1 MTDYLG
7 IQTMN
12 HQPSPF
18 KVVFISSGQPSLNPR
33 LVKEADSLV
42 NEGIQVTVIYQYWNE
57 WGTQMDKQLL
67 IQKKWKAIR
76 VGGSPNENKLNY
88 WFSKLSHKIAQL
100 MISKKVTHP
109 IIDIL
114 AIGRCARTLILA
126 AKSHP
131 ADLYIGHNLAA
142 LPAVIKAAKKNKA
155 KAGFDAEDFHRNEL
169 TNDISHLDYKLKKR
183 LEDSYLPQLNY
194 LTTSSPEISNCYKK
208 LFPKLSPITL
218 LNVFAPVS
226 IINPSIEKKKMLKL
240 IWFSQTIGFNRGLGD
255 MLKVINQLPAIEL
268 HLLGYHDKDTINNL
282 TEFTEQRNL
291 KHIFFHQ
298 PIPSTELIQFCSNFD
313 IGLALEPGFSINND
327 LALSNKI
334 FTYIQ
339 AGLAI
344 IASNTTAQQ
353 AFMNQ
358 YQGMGKIYDRGNL
371 NMLKEI
377 LLKYLVNP
385 ELVLAHQTRAKNYA
399 EKNLNWEVEKQKF
412 LLIVSHTLKSID

>member
-1 MTDYLG
+1 M
-7 IQTMN
+7 
-12 HQPSPF
+12 PPF

-33 LVKEADSLV
+33 LVKEADALV
-42 NEGIQVTVIYQYWNE
+42 NEGIEVTVIYQYWNE

-76 VGGSPNENKLNY
+76 IGGSPNENQLNY
-88 WFSKLSHKIAQL
+88 WFSRLSHKIAQL
-100 MISKKVTHP
+100 MISKKVTHS

-142 LPAVIKAAKKNKA
+142 LPATIKAAKRNKA
-155 KAGFDAEDFHRNEL
+155 KAGFDAEDLHRNEVS
-169 TNDISHLDYKLKKR
+169 NDINHLDYKLKKR
-183 LEDSYLPQLNY
+183 VEDCYLPKLDY
-194 LTTSSPEISNCYKK
+194 LTASSPEISNCYKK
-208 LFPKLSPITL
+208 LFPRLNPVTL
-218 LNVFAPVS
+218 LNVFDSGS
-226 IINPSIEKKKMLKL
+226 ITKPTIGKQKTLKL
-240 IWFSQTIGFNRGLGD
+240 VWFSQTIGFNRGLGD
-255 MLKVINQLPAIEL
+255 MLKVINQLPSIEL
-268 HLLGYHDKDTINNL
+268 HLLGYHNEDTINNL
-282 TEFTEQRNL
+282 TTFVEQRKL
-291 KHIFFHQ
+291 KHIFFYQ

-377 LLKYLVNP
+377 LLKYLANP
-385 ELVLAHQTRAKNYA
+385 ELVLTHQTRAKHYA
-399 EKNLNWEVEKQKF
+399 EENLNWEVEKQKF
-412 LLIVSHTLKSID
+412 LLIVNHVLNEQSID

>member
-1 MTDYLG
+1 MST
-7 IQTMN
+7 
-12 HQPSPF
+12 F

-33 LVKEADSLV
+33 LVKEADALV
-42 NEGIQVTVIYQYWNE
+42 NEGIEVTVIYQYWNE

-67 IQKKWKAIR
+67 IQKKWKAICI
-76 VGGSPNENKLNY
+76 GGSPNENKLNY
-88 WFSKLSHKIAQL
+88 WFSRLSHKIAQL
-100 MISKKVTHP
+100 MISKKITHP

-142 LPAVIKAAKKNKA
+142 LPAVIKAAKKNNA
-155 KAGFDAEDFHRNEL
+155 KAGFDAEDFHRNEI
-169 TNDISHLDYKLKKR
+169 TNDISHVDYKLKKR
-183 LEDSYLPQLNY
+183 VEDRYLPKLNY
-194 LTTSSPEISNCYKK
+194 LTTSSPEISHSYKK

-218 LNVFAPVS
+218 LNVFAPIS
-226 IINPSIEKKKMLKL
+226 ITKPSIEKQKILKL
-240 IWFSQTIGFNRGLGD
+240 VWFSQTIGFNRGLED
-255 MLKVINQLPAIEL
+255 ILKVINQLPTIEL
-268 HLLGYHDKDTINNL
+268 HLLGYHNEDIINNL
-282 TEFTEQRNL
+282 TEFVEQRKL
-291 KHIFFHQ
+291 KHIFFYQ

-339 AGLAI
+339 SGLAI
-344 IASNTTAQQ
+344 IASNTTGQQ

-371 NMLKEI
+371 IKLKEI
-377 LLKYLVNP
+377 LLSYLLNP
-385 ELVLAHQTRAKNYA
+385 ELALAHQTRVKHYA
-399 EKNLNWEVEKQKF
+399 VENLNWEVEKQKF
-412 LLIVSHTLKSID
+412 VLIVNQTLNQQSMNKLLTGN